1 MLSLDLLRTTV
12 RRGNILPQ
20 FCSLDFGNGSEYE
33 LANKLITYFENSC
46 KDGDNNNTKGILL
59 EKTASLESEYDHKLV
74 RGLFTLLERR
84 SEFANKV
91 KNVDPVTIRRELFEE
106 SSSRGFAITTQLRQE
121 IINHVAKKFKVSADI
136 INEAMW
142 SDREENLIL
151 EKFESITPRELL
163 VLYNR
168 SLAQTLLF
176 RCTTLEF
183 YVRGGVYWKHVLR
196 NVKRFGLMYHLQHTK
211 VSENGDPESITCT
224 LEGPL
229 SLFKMTDRYGT
240 AMAKLLPWIIKA
252 PSWRISGS
260 VIRKN
265 EDGQKIYQFTIS
277 DKEMKDVLSMSESQR
292 EDNSSNLGSKKQ
304 KFEKDEGTDSNYD
317 SILEEKFEKAFIQRF
332 DKKDDWKISREPD
345 PLIADG
351 KAMIPDF
358 VFERFGRKVYFEI
371 VGFWTKQY
379 LENKAAKLQSIFG
392 ANSNSN
398 KNYTKTNNGKENKN
412 QEDVSLLVAVN
423 SELACSQIES
433 ISSDNIFTFKK
444 EVPIKPVLQYLRK
457 LDEEIVKEN
466 ISSTK
471 IQLEKELDIISVQNI
486 SKDYRIPVESALKI
500 LSTDYPEHIPINKT
514 HLISKKKIE
523 ETKKQIEGISKFVDA
538 CKILESNDIP
548 EICHAEF
555 LSELGYDVTW
565 NDLNPDNATIT
576 EKNSQ

>member
-1 MLSLDLLRTTV
+1 
-12 RRGNILPQ
+12 
-20 FCSLDFGNGSEYE
+20 
-33 LANKLITYFENSC
+33 
-46 KDGDNNNTKGILL
+46 
-59 EKTASLESEYDHKLV
+59 
-74 RGLFTLLERR
+74 
-84 SEFANKV
+84 
-91 KNVDPVTIRRELFEE
+91 
-106 SSSRGFAITTQLRQE
+106 
-121 IINHVAKKFKVSADI
+121 
-136 INEAMW
+136 
-142 SDREENLIL
+142 
-151 EKFESITPRELL
+151 
-163 VLYNR
+163 
-168 SLAQTLLF
+168 
-176 RCTTLEF
+176 
-183 YVRGGVYWKHVLR
+183 
-196 NVKRFGLMYHLQHTK
+196 
-211 VSENGDPESITCT
+211 
-224 LEGPL
+224 
-229 SLFKMTDRYGT
+229 MTDRYGT

-277 DKEMKDVLSMSESQR
+277 DKEMKGVLSMSESQR
-292 EDNSSNLGSKKQ
+292 ENNSSNLGSKKQ
-304 KFEKDEGTDSNYD
+304 EFEKGEGNDSNYD

-332 DKKDDWKISREPD
+332 DKKDDWKIFREPD

-392 ANSNSN
+392 SSNNNN
-398 KNYTKTNNGKENKN
+398 KSDTKTNDEKENKS
-412 QEDVSLLVAVN
+412 QEDISLLVAVN

-433 ISSDNIFTFKK
+433 ISSDSIFTFKK

-471 IQLEKELDIISVQNI
+471 IQLEKELDIISVQSI
-486 SKDYRIPVESALKI
+486 SKEYKIPAESALKI

-514 HLISKKKIE
+514 HLISKKKIK
-523 ETKKQIEGISKFVDA
+523 ETKIQLDGISKFVDA

-548 EICHAEF
+548 ETCHAEF

-565 NDLNPDNATIT
+565 NDLNPENAIIT